1 MAKTMRHPG
10 SAVTVREFCA
20 RYLAEVVARDR
31 KDPAAVARY
40 LERDVMPRLGRL
52 RMDRVSGRHVQS
64 IVFGRRDAGKPASA
78 LALRGVVKR
87 LWDYGLVCGVA
98 KENPAT
104 SVPRRYVGR
113 LRSRERVLM
122 EDELGRL
129 LRVLAADGGRGAMAV
144 ELLLLT
150 MVRKG
155 ELRLARWSEF
165 DLERGEWAMAGERTK
180 MGRAH
185 VVYLPPRAV
194 ELLRALRSRQIPEV
208 EMVLPMGSA
217 WWTPASAS
225 WLNARLRL
233 FERRA
238 DVPHFTVHDLRRTA
252 ATHLTEMGW
261 APEVVEKALGHALRS
276 VRGVYNRAEFAEK
289 RRAML
294 EAWAVQ
300 LDRLRRNG

>member
-1 MAKTMRHPG
+1 MKASNQATNI
-10 SAVTVREFCA
+10 TVREFTT

-31 KDPAAVARY
+31 KNPAAVARY
-40 LERDVMPRLGRL
+40 LERDVLPRLGRL
-52 RMDRVSGRHVQS
+52 RMDRVNGRHVQA

-78 LALRGVVKR
+78 LALRGVIKR
-87 LWDYGLVCGVA
+87 LFDYGRVCHVCTSD
-98 KENPAT
+98 PAMA
-104 SVPRRYVGR
+104 VPRRYVGR
-113 LRSRERVLM
+113 LRSLSRVLG

-129 LRVLAADGGRGAMAV
+129 LRVLAADGGRGAQAV

-180 MGRAH
+180 MDRAH

-194 ELLRALRSRQIPEV
+194 ELLRALRARQIPEV

-217 WWTPASAS
+217 WLTPAGAS
-225 WLNARLRL
+225 WLNGLLRVY
-233 FERRA
+233 ERRA
-238 DVPHFTVHDLRRTA
+238 GTAHFTVHDLRRTA
-252 ATHLTEMGW
+252 STHLTEMGW
-261 APEVVEKALGHALRS
+261 AAEVVEKALGHELRN
-276 VRGVYNRAEFAEK
+276 VRGVYNRAEFAEQ

-300 LDRLRRNG
+300 LERLRRNG